1 MSITV
6 NKPLCQSI
14 SMITENKKE
23 CSVMIVLKKHIAA
36 VIIVLIAIIIAF
48 LGIKKYESSQT
59 FANDDF
65 KVILDA
71 GHDA

>member
-1 MSITV
+1 
-6 NKPLCQSI
+6 
-14 SMITENKKE
+14 
-23 CSVMIVLKKHIAA
+23 MIVLKKHIAA